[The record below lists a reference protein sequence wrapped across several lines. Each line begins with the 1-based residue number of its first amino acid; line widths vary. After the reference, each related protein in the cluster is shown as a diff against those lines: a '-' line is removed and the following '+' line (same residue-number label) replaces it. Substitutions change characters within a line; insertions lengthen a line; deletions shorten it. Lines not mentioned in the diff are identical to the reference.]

1 MAATQEHGAEDTAWQ
16 SPPSDPVVRAE
27 YTSQHWL
34 AVVGERLGGADR
46 HYSYRALR
54 AWLHTVRELLG
65 VEDAAHLAG
74 QLPEQLRGT
83 FFEGWDPARVP
94 AHFEPGEFT
103 ERFAREA
110 DISTQEVPTVAA
122 ATTTAV
128 RGLCSPGHVDRVL
141 DLLPRGLSETL
152 SGGRAGE
159 ATVPPLESRL
169 RELEASVEALTDAVS
184 ALARGLERTPVDE
197 PIGDRGTRAAREA
210 HQILLARGRS

>member
-1 MAATQEHGAEDTAWQ
+1 MATAQEPDAAGTTWR
-16 SPPSDPVVRAE
+16 PRPSDPVVRAE

-46 HYSYRALR
+46 HYSYRVLR

-110 DISTQEVPTVAA
+110 DVSADEVPTLAE

-128 RGLCSPGHVDRVL
+128 RGLCSPGHIDRL
-141 DLLPRGLSETL
+141 LELLPRRLSETL
-152 SGGRAGE
+152 SGERARE
-159 ATVPPLESRL
+159 RTAPPLESRL
-169 RELEASVEALTDAVS
+169 RELEAAVETLTGAVS
-184 ALARGLERTPVDE
+184 ALAKGLERTPVDE

-210 HQILLARGRS
+210 HQILLARGRY

>member
-1 MAATQEHGAEDTAWQ
+1 MATAPERGTDQATSQAW
-16 SPPSDPVVRAE
+16 PADPVVRAE

-54 AWLHTVRELLG
+54 AWLHTVRDLLAI
-65 VEDAAHLAG
+65 EDAAHLAG

-94 AHFEPGEFT
+94 AHFEPGEFA
-103 ERFAREA
+103 ERLAREA
-110 DISTQEVPTVAA
+110 DVSSAEVPTVAE
-122 ATTTAV
+122 ATTAAL
-128 RGLCSPGHVDRVL
+128 RGLCSPGHIDRVL
-141 DLLPRGLSETL
+141 DLLPSGLSETL

-159 ATVPPLESRL
+159 ATMPPLESRL
-169 RELEASVEALTDAVS
+169 RELEASVEALTGAVS
-184 ALARGLERTPVDE
+184 ALARGLEQTPVDE